1 MKSIAEIFDNSKE
14 LLDSISNFMD
24 KYIGSSLLRK
34 CGITK
39 IVDSVTEKSV
49 YEYADNPISRLIGT
63 TIKDSKFLEKCV
75 SAGQLLTDKILA
87 GFTAASPYRM
97 FETGN
102 FFRDYK
108 KDTFYRFDLMPKA
121 NWERLQ
127 QETAAGVIR
136 DLESQTDK
144 EHKCALIFDDS
155 LYARTGGKG
164 TDLCGKVFD
173 HNDHR
178 MRTGY
183 RMMTGGWT
191 NSEIFLPF
199 SQILLTTRDENLMVG
214 PDIPV
219 DRRTIRGRR
228 RAAAKEKG
236 TDTVCRM
243 VKEVKKAGIPF
254 DFVLFDTWFSNPAQ
268 LVELKSM
275 DVDTIAMIK
284 KNSTKYL
291 WTDPETGNQSRLDV
305 KEIYSRSKKRRGKSR
320 YLLSVNVTVTDSE
333 GNAVP
338 AKLVYARNRSNRKDW
353 VCFVCTDTSLS
364 EREILETYMLRWQI
378 ETYFKLTKSY
388 LKLRIECHSTSY
400 DALTSHMVVVAIR
413 YMILAVERFRNSD
426 SRSLEDLFYGVQ
438 REIVN
443 ELMDCAIVLMIDTL
457 LDSIRE
463 YYNASE
469 TQIAELVC
477 LFISKLPENWR
488 NRFQTPRVA

>member
-14 LLDSISNFMD
+14 LLDSISYFID
-24 KYIGSSLLRK
+24 KYIGASLLRK

-39 IVDSVTEKSV
+39 IVDSVTENSV
-49 YEYADNPISRLIGT
+49 YEYADSPLSRLIGNA
-63 TIKDSKFLEKCV
+63 KESKFLKKCV
-75 SAGQLLTDKILA
+75 SASQLLTDKILA

-127 QETAAGVIR
+127 LETASNVIR
-136 DLESQTDK
+136 GIESQTAK
-144 EHKCALIFDDS
+144 NHKCALIFDDS

-173 HNDHR
+173 HNDHK

-191 NSEIFLPF
+191 NGEIFLPF
-199 SQILLTTRDENLMVG
+199 SQTLLTTRDDSLMVG
-214 PDIPV
+214 PDTPV

-243 VKEVKKAGIPF
+243 VREAKKTGIPF

-268 LVELKSM
+268 LVELKGM
-275 DVDTIAMIK
+275 EVDTIAMIK

-291 WTDPETGNQSRLDV
+291 WTDPGTGRQGRLDV

-320 YLLSVNVTVTDSE
+320 YLLSVDVTVTDSE
-333 GNAVP
+333 GSTIP
-338 AKLVYARNRSNRKDW
+338 AKLIYARNRNKRKDW
-353 VCFVCTDTSLS
+353 VCFVCTDLSLS

-388 LKLRIECHSTSY
+388 LKLRTECHSTSY
-400 DALTSHMVVVAIR
+400 DAITSHMVIVAIR
-413 YMILAVERFRNSD
+413 YMILAVERFKNSD
-426 SRSLEDLFYGVQ
+426 NRSIEELFYGVQ

-443 ELMDCAIVLMIDTL
+443 ELIDCAIVLMIDTL

-469 TQIAELVC
+469 SQIAELVC
-477 LFISKLPENWR
+477 LFISKLPENWK
-488 NRFQTPRVA
+488 NRFQIPKAA

>member
-1 MKSIAEIFDNSKE
+1 MKSITEIFDNSKE
-14 LLDSISNFMD
+14 LLDGISHFID
-24 KYIGSSLLRK
+24 KYIGSTLLRK

-39 IVDSVTEKSV
+39 IVDNVTENSI
-49 YEYADNPISRLIGT
+49 YEYADTPLSHLIGT
-63 TIKDSKFLEKCV
+63 VKESKFLEKCV
-75 SAGQLLTDKILA
+75 SARQLLADKILV
-87 GFTAASPYRM
+87 GFTAASPYRL

-102 FFRDYK
+102 FFRTYK

-127 QETAAGVIR
+127 LETAGNVIY
-136 DLESQTDK
+136 DIESQTDK
-144 EHKCALIFDDS
+144 KHTCALIFDDS

-173 HNDHR
+173 HNDHK

-191 NSEIFLPF
+191 NGEVFLPF
-199 SQILLTTRDENLMVG
+199 SQTLLTTRDDNLMVG

-243 VKEVKKAGIPF
+243 VREAQKLGIPF
-254 DFVLFDTWFSNPAQ
+254 RFVLFDTWFSNPAQ
-268 LVELKSM
+268 LVELKNIGA
-275 DVDTIAMIK
+275 DAIAMIK

-291 WTDPETGNQSRLDV
+291 WTNPETGAQSKLDV
-305 KEIYSRSKKRRGKSR
+305 KEIYSRNKKRRGKSR
-320 YLLSVNVTVTDSE
+320 YLLSVNVIVTDS
-333 GNAVP
+333 GGRAIP
-338 AKLVYARNRSNRKDW
+338 AKLVYARNHSNRKDW
-353 VCFVCTDTSLS
+353 VCFVCTDTSMS
-364 EREILETYMLRWQI
+364 EKEILEAYMLRRQI

-388 LKLRIECHSTSY
+388 LKLRTECHSTSY
-400 DALTSHMVVVAIR
+400 DAITSHMVIVAIR
-413 YMILAVERFRNSD
+413 YMILATERFKNND
-426 SRSLEDLFYGVQ
+426 NRSIEELFYGVQ

-443 ELMDCAIVLMIDTL
+443 ELVDCAIVLMIDTL

-469 TQIAELVC
+469 AQIAEMVV
-477 LFISKLPENWR
+477 LFISKLPENWK
-488 NRFQTPRVA
+488 NRFQIPETA

>member
-236 TDTVCRM
+236 TDTV
-243 VKEVKKAGIPF
+243 
-254 DFVLFDTWFSNPAQ
+254 LT
-268 LVELKSM
+268 
-275 DVDTIAMIK
+275 
-284 KNSTKYL
+284 NS
-291 WTDPETGNQSRLDV
+291 WTAL
-305 KEIYSRSKKRRGKSR
+305 
-320 YLLSVNVTVTDSE
+320 
-333 GNAVP
+333 
-338 AKLVYARNRSNRKDW
+338 
-353 VCFVCTDTSLS
+353 
-364 EREILETYMLRWQI
+364 
-378 ETYFKLTKSY
+378 SY
-388 LKLRIECHSTSY
+388 L
-400 DALTSHMVVVAIR
+400 
-413 YMILAVERFRNSD
+413 
-426 SRSLEDLFYGVQ
+426 
-438 REIVN
+438 
-443 ELMDCAIVLMIDTL
+443 
-457 LDSIRE
+457 
-463 YYNASE
+463 
-469 TQIAELVC
+469 
-477 LFISKLPENWR
+477 
-488 NRFQTPRVA
+488 